1 MQPPKRDGTLMTV
14 VTRVNLNIGPTS
26 MIASDHIISIK
37 AI

>member
-14 VTRVNLNIGPTS
+14 ATQGNLNIGPTS
-26 MIASDHIISIK
+26 MIASDHIISIE